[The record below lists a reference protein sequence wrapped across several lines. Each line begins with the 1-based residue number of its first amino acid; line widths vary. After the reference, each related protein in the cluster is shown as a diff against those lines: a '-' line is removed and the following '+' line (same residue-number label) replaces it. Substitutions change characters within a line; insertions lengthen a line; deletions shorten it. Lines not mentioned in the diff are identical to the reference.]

1 MARLILGGY
10 SSDVVIQ
17 LHDGVARALHLAIL
31 DRLKSGKGMSL
42 RCGRTV
48 DDEIVVS
55 NLWISPSSAVRFDFG
70 SDVEPAFSE
79 DMVKSF
85 VSDIKRYGGMAL
97 PTDAEF
103 ERRRAEQEAHTE
115 TAAQHQTPRK
125 NRGGFLSRSP

>member
-1 MARLILGGY
+1 
-10 SSDVVIQ
+10 
-17 LHDGVARALHLAIL
+17 
-31 DRLKSGKGMSL
+31 MSL

-79 DMVKSF
+79 DMVRSF
-85 VSDIKRYGGMAL
+85 VSDIKRNGGVAL

-103 ERRRAEQEAHTE
+103 ERRRAEREAHME
-115 TAAQHQTPRK
+115 AAGQHQTARK
-125 NRGGFLSRSP
+125 HRRGFLPRNP

>member
-17 LHDGVARALHLAIL
+17 LHDGVARALHLAIF

-42 RCGRTV
+42 RCGRKV
-48 DDEIVVS
+48 GDEIIVS
-55 NLWISPSSAVRFDFG
+55 NLWISPSSALRFDFG
-70 SDVEPAFSE
+70 ELEPPFSE
-79 DMVKSF
+79 DMVNSF

-103 ERRRAEQEAHTE
+103 ERREWE
-115 TAAQHQTPRK
+115 THMEGADQPGSVKRPR
-125 NRGGFLSRSP
+125 RRFLSKMP